1 MEFQQCVSIIGAGPA
16 GFALAADLLSHGKN
30 VLLYS
35 HPTHLRHANSVREKG
50 CLQASGAMEG
60 FADIPITTDM
70 TEVIAFSQVVFL
82 TVPSTGQETIIQE
95 MKGYDL
101 RQHILI
107 AVPGNLL
114 SLIKDAH
121 MEVGNILETNLSPYS
136 CRMEEGQL
144 LVLGRKKRI
153 MIAAL
158 RNDHPSGNSAGPG
171 FRDVIQDL
179 FPGVRLGWCSSVVEV
194 CLSNIN
200 GVFHPLMLLMNA
212 GRIESTGGDFLL
224 YRDGLTPAVAA
235 AMLGVDQ
242 VRLEIGAALGLQL
255 ESTLDVS
262 NACYDQA
269 FTSLVT
275 LAQRSP
281 PHNRLRAPAGFEN
294 RNISEDVPDV
304 LVPWCALAGA
314 LGVDASPIAA
324 VIVLAEMATGESFME
339 TGRNLRKLQLDTVTR
354 RELVARFSPPTTQ
367 HESRL

>member
-1 MEFQQCVSIIGAGPA
+1 MEYQKFVSIIGAGPA

-50 CLQASGAMEG
+50 CLRSSGVMEG

-70 TEVIAFSQVVFL
+70 AEVVAFSRVVFL
-82 TVPSTGQETIIQE
+82 TVPSTGQDTILQE
-95 MKGYDL
+95 MKDYDL

-114 SLIKDAH
+114 SLIKDVG

-136 CRMEEGQL
+136 CRMDEGQL

-153 MIAAL
+153 SIAAL
-158 RNDHPSGNSAGPG
+158 RSPSDGTDLR
-171 FRDVIQDL
+171 FYDVIQDL
-179 FPGVRLGWCSSVVEV
+179 FPGVRLRWCSSVVEV

-200 GVFHPLMLLMNA
+200 GVFHPLMMLMNA

-224 YRDGLTPAVAA
+224 YREGLTPAVAA
-235 AMLGVDQ
+235 AMTGVDR
-242 VRLEIGAALGLQL
+242 VRIAIGAALGLRL
-255 ESTLDVS
+255 PSTLDVS
-262 NACYDQA
+262 NDCYDQS
-269 FTSLVT
+269 FTSLVA

-294 RNISEDVPDV
+294 RNISEDVPDL
-304 LVPWCALAGA
+304 LVPWCGLAEI

-339 TGRNLRKLQLDTVTR
+339 TGRNLAKLHLDTISR
-354 RELVARFSPPTTQ
+354 RELIARFSPPNTAQ
-367 HESRL
+367 YESRL